1 MLSALAHQGSG
12 AHTGLWSHWSTDPLV
27 LVGLGVV
34 ALTYQRGSHGRRRP
48 SPGRV
53 RSLWL
58 GLLAVAVALVSPL
71 DALAGDLA
79 SAHMVQHVL
88 LVVVAA
94 PLLVLSAPIAHLIG
108 GSPPALRSWLRRA
121 HRAARR
127 SPVLEQLRRPGVA
140 WFLHAG
146 TLWFWHAAVPYGG
159 ALEHDAIHAGEHATF
174 LVTALFFWS
183 SVLRAGAA
191 RRVSEGY
198 AALLVFTM
206 AMQGVF
212 LGALLTF
219 ASSAWYDGYR
229 ETTAAWGLDPVADQ
243 QLAGVIMWVPA
254 GFVYVAAGIALVA
267 RWSRV
272 TGGAGTG
279 HPADDW
285 SGGGLPE
292 RARVSRVR

>member
-1 MLSALAHQGSG
+1 
-12 AHTGLWSHWSTDPLV
+12 
-27 LVGLGVV
+27 
-34 ALTYQRGSHGRRRP
+34 
-48 SPGRV
+48 
-53 RSLWL
+53 
-58 GLLAVAVALVSPL
+58 ALVSPL

-94 PLLVLSAPIAHLIG
+94 PLLVLSAPIALLIG